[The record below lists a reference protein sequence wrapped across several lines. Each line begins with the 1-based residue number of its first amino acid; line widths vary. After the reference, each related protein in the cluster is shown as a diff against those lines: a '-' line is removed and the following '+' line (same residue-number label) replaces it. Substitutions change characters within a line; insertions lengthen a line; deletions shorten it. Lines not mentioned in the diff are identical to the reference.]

1 LNSAKTNRQVIID
14 FVVSCLEN
22 GEQRNSILAKVGKKW
37 QKEKISPRSFDRL
50 LKIAKQEHIAKQ
62 EAIKIQLAEVDKQA
76 AIEARKKAIMTA
88 EERKEYLTK
97 LILGQIEIP
106 YSEAK
111 WDRNQSK
118 FVTIKFVEVANP
130 QARISAIAELNKM
143 EGDYSPLKVAQTNV
157 EGNDISNVPI
167 FQNVPAGYVFG
178 MLPSNTDGEDEQ

>member
-1 LNSAKTNRQVIID
+1 MRKPDKQTIID
-14 FVVSCLEN
+14 FIISCLEK
-22 GEQRNSILAKVGKKW
+22 GEQRGNILVKTGKKW
-37 QKEKISPRSFDRL
+37 GTSKSAFDRW
-50 LKIAKQEHIAKQ
+50 LKIAKQQLTNKQ
-62 EAIKIQLAEVDKQA
+62 QAIKKELEAIDKAA
-76 AIEARKKAIMTA
+76 AIEARKKVIMTSD
-88 EERKEYLTK
+88 ERKEYLTK

>member
-1 LNSAKTNRQVIID
+1 MAKPNKQIIID
-14 FVVSCLEN
+14 FIIDHLEK
-22 GEQRNSILAKVGKKW
+22 GIDRGPILVKVGKKW
-37 QKEKISPRSFDRL
+37 GTSKSAFDRL
-50 LKIAKQEHIAKQ
+50 LKIAKQQHI
-62 EAIKIQLAEVDKQA
+62 DKQGKLKEELAKVELEA
-76 AIEARKKAIMTA
+76 AKEARKKAIMNVD
-88 EERKEYLTK
+88 ERKEYLSRIIK
-97 LILGQIEIP
+97 GEIEIP
-106 YSEAK
+106 KTEVK
-111 WDRNQSK
+111 WDHKLNK